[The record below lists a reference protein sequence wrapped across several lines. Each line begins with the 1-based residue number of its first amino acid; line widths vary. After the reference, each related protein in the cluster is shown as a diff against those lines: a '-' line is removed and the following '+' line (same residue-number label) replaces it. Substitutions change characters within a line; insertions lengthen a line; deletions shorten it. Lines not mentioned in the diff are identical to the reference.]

1 MNMQPAARRIFLEH
15 YAAIRHA
22 EGRGSGDPAYFRAL
36 PYRDLTGTNSG
47 QWAIRA
53 RSYRHFEGVVLS
65 KIERRVNRP
74 LDVLDL
80 GAGNGWM
87 SYRLALRDHR
97 AVALDIFPDERDGLG
112 AIRHYPVPLA
122 GVIAEFD
129 HLPFRE
135 ASFDVA
141 IYNSSLHYS
150 SDYRRALREVRR
162 CLRRSGCVI
171 VMDSPIYKLAEHGE
185 RMRAERQARF
195 EKLHGFRSEAQGS
208 IEYLD
213 EGTLSELSR
222 EIGIQWRRSRP
233 WLGWHWALRPWKAR
247 LTRRRPPSHFFIL
260 TGRFT

>member
-1 MNMQPAARRIFLEH
+1 MQAAARRTFLEQ
-15 YAAIRHA
+15 YAKIRLA
-22 EGRGSGDPAYFRAL
+22 EGRGSGDAAYFRAL
-36 PYRDLTGTNSG
+36 PYRDLTGRNSG

-53 RSYRHFEGVVLS
+53 RSYRHFERTILS
-65 KIERRVNRP
+65 KIERRANRP

-87 SYRLALRDHR
+87 SYRLALRKHR
-97 AVALDIFPDERDGLG
+97 AVALDIFPDEIDGLG
-112 AIRHYPVPLA
+112 AIRHYPVCFA

-150 SDYRRALREVRR
+150 SDYRRALWEVRR

-171 VMDSPIYKLAEHGE
+171 VMDSPVYKLAEHGE

-213 EGTLSELSR
+213 EGTLAQLSGEL
-222 EIGIQWRRSRP
+222 GIQWRRSQP
-233 WLGWHWALRPWKAR
+233 WLGWRWALRPWKAR
-247 LTRRRPPSHFFIL
+247 LAHRRPPSQFLIL
-260 TGRFT
+260 TGRFQGT